1 MFAGYE
7 LPAKLDLWIWKSIY
21 LFVIADDKSCC
32 IRLKLG
38 TSFTTSRHPSPGRF
52 GGVDS
57 RGRVKAA
64 FQLLRTKSLSCSRIF
79 SCSAFLFLGL
89 GKERCSHNA
98 HTLFP
103 LLKAGVMHSYSQR
116 HFSSS
121 GDNKIADR
129 LECGFIRGKNWQN
142 SLFLILLFK

>member
-1 MFAGYE
+1 MFADYE
-7 LPAKLDLWIWKSIY
+7 LPAKLDLWIWKSLY
-21 LFVIADDKSCC
+21 LFVIADSKSCC
-32 IRLKLG
+32 VRLKLG
-38 TSFTTSRHPSPGRF
+38 ISSTSCRHLSLGSF
-52 GGVDS
+52 GAVGS
-57 RGRVKAA
+57 WCRVWTA
-64 FQLLRTKSLSCSRIF
+64 FQLLCTKFLSFSRIS

-89 GKERCSHNA
+89 GKERCSCNA

-142 SLFLILLFK
+142 SLFLVLLFK